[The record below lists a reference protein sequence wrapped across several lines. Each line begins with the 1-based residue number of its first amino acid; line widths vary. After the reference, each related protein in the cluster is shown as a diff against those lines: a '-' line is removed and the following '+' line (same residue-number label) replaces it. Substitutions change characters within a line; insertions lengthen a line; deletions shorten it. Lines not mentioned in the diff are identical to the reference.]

1 MSEVI
6 RGPVVGQTL
15 GRRAHAAPNTRFPVA
30 LDEEKRTKEFR
41 RTRRKRRMKK
51 EEEKEN
57 RRQSNRT
64 AEFSISRFDRFGNLQ
79 RETLKLS
86 CENTVIFYPT
96 VSHRS
101 FFFFFFYKN
110 VNAEI
115 YASEGGNNIS
125 HTDESPIVLLYFCVL
140 VSRNVTTFPRT
151 PILEKEK
158 KRSHDSRSFF
168 SLSPVRATI
177 SFRSAN

>member
-96 VSHRS
+96 VSPRS
-101 FFFFFFYKN
+101 FFFFFFLQKCKCRNLRKRRWKQYF
-110 VNAEI
+110 AHRRI
-115 YASEGGNNIS
+115 ADCIIILLCARFTQRHDIS
-125 HTDESPIVLLYFCVL
+125 T
-140 VSRNVTTFPRT
+140 NTNPRERK
-151 PILEKEK
+151 EKE
-158 KRSHDSRSFF
+158 SRFTIFLFSFPCTSDDF
-168 SLSPVRATI
+168 FPI
-177 SFRSAN
+177 G